1 MFFKTPSN
9 LMKSDEGVVPDVVP
23 SDVGA
28 VSGGETGRLLA
39 GQQLNSR
46 VRDCSSRSR
55 IDT

>member
-1 MFFKTPSN
+1 
-9 LMKSDEGVVPDVVP
+9 MKSDEGVVPDVVP